1 MRDLPIP
8 LRLKQARL
16 RSGITQE
23 TLGVQA
29 GIDEYSASARMNQY
43 EKGVHLPNFELLE
56 RCAEVLEVPVEYFY
70 ARSDETAALLL
81 SFHQMTNEQKRMLL
95 EHVNKITDL
104 NSAKSP
110 A

>member
-8 LRLKQARL
+8 LRLREARL

-23 TLGVQA
+23 TLGVKA

-56 RCAEVLEVPVEYFY
+56 RCAMVLDVPVEYFY
-70 ARSDETAALLL
+70 ARSDDTAALLL
-81 SFHQMTNEQKRMLL
+81 KTHHMAQEQKRQLL
-95 EHVNKITDL
+95 MYIDSII
-104 NSAKSP
+104 SAP
-110 A
+110 

>member
-81 SFHQMTNEQKRMLL
+81 SFHQMTTEQKRILL
-95 EHVNKITDL
+95 EHASKIIDL
-104 NSAKSP
+104 NPTKNP

>member
-23 TLGVQA
+23 ALGVQA

-56 RCAEVLEVPVEYFY
+56 RCAEILGVPVEYFY
-70 ARSDETAALLL
+70 TRSDETAKLLL
-81 SFHQMTNEQKRMLL
+81 SFYQMTNVQKQALMEFL
-95 EHVNKITDL
+95 ETITE
-104 NSAKSP
+104 NSSIKSP